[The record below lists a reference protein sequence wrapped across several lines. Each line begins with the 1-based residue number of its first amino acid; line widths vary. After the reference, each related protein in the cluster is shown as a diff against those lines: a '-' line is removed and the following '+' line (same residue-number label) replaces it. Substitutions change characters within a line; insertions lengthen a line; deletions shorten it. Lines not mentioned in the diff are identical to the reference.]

1 MHFEA
6 LGVPKHSPDFDS
18 AHFCRVM
25 SFVEDYNKAESDD
38 DTFLY
43 LPFSRDEVSQAILDF
58 NNGKASGFDGV
69 TTEHIRYAGDSMVS
83 SLTNLCNMVRVPE
96 YVPVCCR
103 IGVCGSRDSSVSY
116 MNWESEVKL
125 GVSCTLFFL

>member
-43 LPFSRDEVSQAILDF
+43 LPFSRDEVSKAYLTSIMVKHLD
-58 NNGKASGFDGV
+58 
-69 TTEHIRYAGDSMVS
+69 
-83 SLTNLCNMVRVPE
+83 LTVLQLNTYGTSATLWFHLLLTFVIWLEYLNMFL
-96 YVPVCCR
+96 
-103 IGVCGSRDSSVSY
+103 SVV
-116 MNWESEVKL
+116 E
-125 GVSCTLFFL
+125 